1 MIGLLLALY
10 PAPWRR
16 RYGEEF
22 RAVLESRPLGPFD
35 VADVLLGAFDA
46 RLTPS
51 RLPGTAG
58 GHVMLPR
65 IGGLGAVLG
74 GLAWFIGLAIASGLG
89 GEGESGRP
97 WVGLMLVG
105 TIGLL
110 VGLIGLS
117 AFQGHRDPALAWV
130 AVLIPGIGAAVSAI
144 GIAGMLA
151 LPPDGKWLGIFS
163 PWDMWILGMFA
174 NIVGSIFFAIAT
186 YQARVLSMR
195 AARALGASSGVALL
209 VIIASFGVPSW
220 TDLFL
225 LIQVLAIGSFAAS
238 WIWLGISAL
247 RRGPIRVTA
256 AAQPELPR

>member
-1 MIGLLLALY
+1 MISLLLALY

-35 VADVLLGAFDA
+35 VADILLGALDA

-58 GHVMLPR
+58 GNVMLLR

-74 GLAWFIGLAIASGLG
+74 GMAWFVGLAVASGLG
-89 GEGESGRP
+89 GEGDDGRP

-105 TIGLL
+105 TVGLL
-110 VGLIGLS
+110 VGLVGLS
-117 AFQGHRDPALAWV
+117 AFQGQRDPALAWV

-144 GIAGMLA
+144 GIAGMLT
-151 LPPDGKWLGIFS
+151 LPGDSRVLGIWS

-174 NIVGSIFFAIAT
+174 NLVGSIFFAIAT
-186 YQARVLSMR
+186 YQARVLSTR
-195 AARALGASSGVALL
+195 AARALGLSSGVAVL
-209 VIIASFGVPSW
+209 VAIASFSAPFAS
-220 TDLFL
+220 DLIAL
-225 LIQVLAIGSFAAS
+225 LQALVIGAFAAS
-238 WIWLGISAL
+238 WVWLGVSAL
-247 RRGPIRVTA
+247 RQGPIRAISA
-256 AAQPELPR
+256 A